1 MMVPLS
7 LEPHLILN
15 LFSSTPDRLRIGT
28 PTGSS
33 NSTPSITFF
42 DDGNVGIGRVNPGYQ
57 LDVEGTIR
65 ACEVKV
71 ESNSWCDYVFAPD
84 YNLMPLEDVEQYVKN
99 NRHLPGMPSEE
110 EVTSGDLR
118 LGDMQRKQ
126 MEKIEEL
133 TLYIIELQNQL
144 ERLRSENEELRG
156 VKEDVQ
162 ALKAK
167 VDEMTK

>member
-1 MMVPLS
+1 MTF
-7 LEPHLILN
+7 LE
-15 LFSSTPDRLRIGT
+15 
-28 PTGSS
+28 
-33 NSTPSITFF
+33 
-42 DDGNVGIGRVNPGYQ
+42 DGNVGIGRVNPGYQ

-84 YNLMPLEDVEQYVKN
+84 YNLMPLEDVEQYAKN
-99 NRHLPGMPSEE
+99 NGHLPGMPTEE
-110 EVTSGDLR
+110 EVTSGDLK
-118 LGDMQRKQ
+118 LGDMQRRQ